1 MRGHASAAVTLY
13 GAAQES
19 GNVVREEKGT
29 FWAQTRPT
37 GKRSIFASFGLAAEE
52 YEFIT
57 RCSSALPCDTLR
69 MNGIDYF
76 VTSAEREALSW
87 YKILAARVTISSCR
101 RGNTEFFG
109 VLTEKYA
116 ANNDEEAYRSDERTV
131 ILVTPKLA
139 MLREGDE
146 VEIDAKSVYIVRLSH
161 DLDPY
166 KNEYEIWGRRDI

>member
-19 GNVVREEKGT
+19 GSVVREEKGT
-29 FWAQTRPT
+29 FWAQARPT
-37 GKRSIFASFGLAAEE
+37 GRRSIFASFGLAAEE
-52 YEFIT
+52 YEFVT
-57 RCSSALPCDTLR
+57 RCNTALPGDTLR
-69 MNGIDYF
+69 MNSTDYF

-87 YKILAARVTISSCR
+87 YKVLAARVALSSCR
-101 RGNTEFFG
+101 RGNTAFFG

-131 ILVTPKLA
+131 ILITPKLA
-139 MLREGDE
+139 ILREGDE
-146 VEIDAKSVYIVRLSH
+146 VEIDEKSVYIVRLAH